1 LSVYNAEFL
10 EIVEDTRS
18 IAVGNLFEC
27 SSSICFGVENVV
39 NEIIRIGGDAME
51 IELAKGVEV
60 LIDMD
65 QYLSSGVH
73 IGTRQKTGAMVPYIY
88 RVRPDGLY
96 VLDVRKTDDRIRMA
110 SRLLAKYEPER
121 VLVVSARQYGQRPVQ
136 KFGEVTRA
144 TVIIGRVIPGTL
156 TNPSY
161 KGYIEPSALVITD
174 PLADEQPL
182 REAAEVGIPVIGLCD
197 TDNETAG
204 IDLVIPTNNKGR
216 KALALV
222 YWLLARQ
229 VLRERGELA
238 PDNPFEVSVEE
249 FETK

>member
-1 LSVYNAEFL
+1 
-10 EIVEDTRS
+10 
-18 IAVGNLFEC
+18 
-27 SSSICFGVENVV
+27 
-39 NEIIRIGGDAME
+39 ME
-51 IELAKGVEV
+51 IELTEGAEV

-73 IGTRQKTGAMVPYIY
+73 IGTRQKTGAMLPYIY

-96 VLDVRKTDDRIRMA
+96 VLDVRKTDDRIRFA
-110 SRLLAKYEPER
+110 GRLLSKYEPER
-121 VLVVSARQYGQRPVQ
+121 VLAVSARQYGQRPVQ

-182 REAAEVGIPVIGLCD
+182 KEAAEIGIPVIGLCD
-197 TDNETAG
+197 TDNETAD

-229 VLRERGELA
+229 VLRERGEISS
-238 PDNPFEVSVEE
+238 DQDFKFSIDE

>member
-1 LSVYNAEFL
+1 MDIEFVK
-10 EIVEDTRS
+10 E
-18 IAVGNLFEC
+18 A
-27 SSSICFGVENVV
+27 
-39 NEIIRIGGDAME
+39 
-51 IELAKGVEV
+51 EV
-60 LIDMD
+60 LTDMD

-73 IGTRQKTGAMVPYIY
+73 IGTKQKTGAMVPYIY

-96 VLDVRKTDDRIRMA
+96 VLDVRKTNERIRLA
-110 SRLLAKYEPER
+110 GRLLAKVEPER
-121 VLVVSARQYGQRPVQ
+121 VLAVSARQYGQRPVQ

-144 TVIIGRVIPGTL
+144 TAIIGRLIPGTL

-182 REAAEVGIPVIGLCD
+182 REASEVGIPVIGLCD
-197 TDNETAG
+197 TDNETAN

-229 VLRERGELA
+229 VLRERGEIA
-238 PDNPFEVSVEE
+238 SDQDFKFSVDE

>member
-1 LSVYNAEFL
+1 M
-10 EIVEDTRS
+10 D
-18 IAVGNLFEC
+18 
-27 SSSICFGVENVV
+27 
-39 NEIIRIGGDAME
+39 
-51 IELAKGVEV
+51 IELAKGAEV

-96 VLDVRKTDDRIRMA
+96 VLDVRKTDERIRFA
-110 SRLLAKYEPER
+110 GRLLARYEPER
-121 VLVVSARQYGQRPVQ
+121 VLAVSARQYGQRPVQ

-144 TVIIGRVIPGTL
+144 TAIIGRLIPGTL

-161 KGYIEPSALVITD
+161 KGYMEPNALVITD

-197 TDNETAG
+197 TDNETAD

-229 VLRERGELA
+229 VLRERGEITS
-238 PDNPFEVSVEE
+238 DQDFEFSVEE

>member
-1 LSVYNAEFL
+1 MDMEFVK
-10 EIVEDTRS
+10 E
-18 IAVGNLFEC
+18 A
-27 SSSICFGVENVV
+27 
-39 NEIIRIGGDAME
+39 
-51 IELAKGVEV
+51 EV
-60 LIDMD
+60 LVDMD

-73 IGTRQKTGAMVPYIY
+73 IGTRQKTGAMMPYIY

-96 VLDVRKTDDRIRMA
+96 VLDVRKTDERIRWA
-110 SRLLAKYEPER
+110 SRLLARFEPER
-121 VLVVSARQYGQRPVQ
+121 VLAVSARQYGQRPVQ

-144 TVIIGRVIPGTL
+144 TAIIGRIIPGTL
-156 TNPSY
+156 TNPFY
-161 KGYIEPSALVITD
+161 KGYMEPSALVITD

-182 REAAEVGIPVIGLCD
+182 REATEVGIPIVGLCD
-197 TDNETAG
+197 TDNETAN

-229 VLRERGELA
+229 VLRERGEIA
-238 PDNPFEVSVEE
+238 SNQDFKFSVDA